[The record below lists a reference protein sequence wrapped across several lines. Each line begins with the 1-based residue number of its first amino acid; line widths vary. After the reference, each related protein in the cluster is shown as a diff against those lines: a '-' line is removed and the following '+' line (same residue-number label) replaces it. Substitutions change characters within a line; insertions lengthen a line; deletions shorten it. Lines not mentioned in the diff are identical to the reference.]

1 MSLPWPNA
9 WSWWAEPFKPKAESE
24 GEAKAIGSW
33 MVEAPVV
40 VEEEEEVA
48 VETVVVVS
56 TVVVASK
63 GLEAEEV
70 KVVVVVVVSAVAPK
84 LREWEEM
91 AMERAEAGEVKK
103 VAWNQSPVE
112 RIMFLTKELPEK
124 EV

>member
-63 GLEAEEV
+63 GLEAEEEEAV
-70 KVVVVVVVSAVAPK
+70 VAPK